1 MIGTQ
6 LAHYKITGHLG
17 TGGMGEVYQATDL
30 KLGRSIA
37 IKLLPEEFNQN
48 SDRLLRFEREARL
61 LASLNHP
68 NIAAIHGLEE
78 SGGRRFL
85 VMELV
90 GGETLAERI
99 ARGPIPVDESL
110 AIAIAICDGLEAA
123 HEKGVIHRDLKPANV
138 KVTSDGKVKVLDF
151 GLARAYETSP
161 NSNLSNSPTMG
172 NISATNV
179 GVILGTAAYMSPEQA
194 RGKEVDRRTDI
205 WAFGCVLYE
214 LLSGHRAFDGEDV
227 TEILAAVMKTEPDWN
242 RLPKATPPPIR
253 VLLRRCLRKDRLQ
266 RLKDAAD
273 ARIEI
278 EEAYT
283 GPEVSAQVSPR
294 GRQWW
299 AWTVA
304 AFLFVAAV
312 TFALPY
318 FRTPA
323 ARPNEAGPIEF
334 TIVAPETTSFGG
346 PSGAGTGA
354 ATQVAVSPD
363 GQKIVFVAG
372 AQSSYQIWLRP
383 LTTLAA
389 KPIPGTEGG
398 AFPFWSPDS
407 RFIGFFAG
415 GKLKKVQITGGPP
428 IVLCD
433 AQLGRGG
440 TWSRHNVILFAP
452 SAGTGLVRVS
462 SAGGV
467 PTVVTKLDPA
477 TGETNH
483 RWPHFLPDGRHF
495 IYTASTGACCPAP
508 KPATIR
514 IGSLDEPA
522 IATLLQTESS
532 VSYASGH
539 LLFARDETLMAQ
551 PFDLETRQLKG
562 DAFPLAEYVGPEGS
576 RYVGA
581 SVSENGTLVYAQHLA
596 PVEGQL
602 RWFDRAGRSL
612 TTVGEAG
619 AYTNLAL
626 SPDERRVAVA
636 LRTGNPENQDIWIID
651 IARNIRSRLTVDPGA
666 DESPVW
672 SLDGTRITF
681 GSQRLGRVSLRQQLI
696 NETAADESVLQV
708 PDTPSRPCALNRQC
722 NIWPNS
728 WSPDGR
734 FIAYTLAGSFPR
746 TSDVW
751 VLPLFGDGKPFPLVQ
766 TAFLESTAM
775 FSPDGRWISYT
786 SDEAGQPN
794 VYIQP
799 FLRAGG
805 KYQISRNGGSR
816 AVWRA
821 DGKELFYLG
830 AEGTMMAVP
839 IDGSGQLQAGAPQA
853 LFSTGA
859 RQSNFNQVYAVTKTG
874 DRFLMNTFSNQKD
887 ESPITVVLNW
897 TAGLKK

>member
-1 MIGTQ
+1 
-6 LAHYKITGHLG
+6 
-17 TGGMGEVYQATDL
+17 MGEVYEATDS
-30 KLGRSIA
+30 KLGRSVA
-37 IKLLPEEFNQN
+37 IKLLPEEFNQD
-48 SDRLLRFEREARL
+48 SDRLRRFEREARV

-78 SGGRRFL
+78 SGGRKFL

-90 GGETLAERI
+90 GGETLTERI
-99 ARGPIPVDESL
+99 ERGPIPVDESL
-110 AIAIAICDGLEAA
+110 AIATAICEGLEAA
-123 HEKGVIHRDLKPANV
+123 HEKGIIHRDLKPANV

-151 GLARAYETSP
+151 GLAYETSP
-161 NSNLSNSPTMG
+161 SNPNLSNSPTMG
-172 NISATNV
+172 SIATTNA

-194 RGKEVDRRTDI
+194 RGKEVDSRTDI

-214 LLSGHRAFDGEDV
+214 MLSGHRAFDGEDV
-227 TEILAAVMKTEPDWN
+227 TEILAAVMKTEPDWS
-242 RLPKATPPPIR
+242 RLPVATPPPIR
-253 VLLRRCLRKDRLQ
+253 VLLRRCLRKDGRQ
-266 RLKDAAD
+266 RLKNATDV
-273 ARIEI
+273 RIEI
-278 EEAYT
+278 EEART
-283 GPEVSAQVSPR
+283 EPEVSLQVSPR
-294 GRQWW
+294 GRQWL
-299 AWTVA
+299 AWTVV
-304 AFLFVAAV
+304 AFLFVVAV
-312 TFALPY
+312 TFAMPY

-323 ARPNEAGPIEF
+323 ARPNAAGAIEF
-334 TIVAPETTSFGG
+334 SIAPPENTSFGG
-346 PSGAGTGA
+346 PPGAGTGG

-363 GQKIVFVAG
+363 GQNIVFVAG
-372 AQSSYQIWLRP
+372 AQSAYQIWLRP
-383 LTTLAA
+383 LTNLAA

-407 RFIGFFAG
+407 RFIGFFSG
-415 GKLKKVQITGGPP
+415 GKLKKVQIAGGPP
-428 IVLCD
+428 SVLCD

-440 TWSRHNVILFAP
+440 TWSRDNVILFAP

-467 PTVVTKLDPA
+467 PTVVTTLDPA

-508 KPATIR
+508 KPAMIR
-514 IGSLDEPA
+514 IGSLDEA
-522 IATLLQTESS
+522 GTATLLQTESS

-551 PFDLETRQLKG
+551 PFDLEARQLKG

-576 RYVGA
+576 RYVSA
-581 SVSENGTLVYAQHLA
+581 SVSENGTLAYAQHPGPA
-596 PVEGQL
+596 DGQL
-602 RWFDRAGRSL
+602 RWFDRAGRAGATL
-612 TTVGEAG
+612 GEAG
-619 AYTNLAL
+619 AYTSVAL

-681 GSQRLGRVSLRQQLI
+681 GGQRSGKVSLRQQLI
-696 NETAADESVLQV
+696 NETAADESVLEV
-708 PDTPSRPCALNRQC
+708 LGTPSRPCDLNRQC

-728 WSPDGR
+728 WSRDGR

-751 VLPLFGDGKPFPLVQ
+751 VLPLFGDRKPFPLAQ
-766 TAFLESTAM
+766 SAFLESTAL
-775 FSPDGRWISYT
+775 FSPDGRWIAYT
-786 SDEAGQPN
+786 TDEAGQPN
-794 VYIQP
+794 VYVQP
-799 FLRAGG
+799 FLRAGA

-821 DGKELFYLG
+821 DGKELFYVG
-830 AEGTMMAVP
+830 ADGTMMAVP
-839 IDGSGQLQAGAPQA
+839 IDASGQFQAGVPQA
-853 LFSTGA
+853 LFPTGV
-859 RQSNFNQVYAVTKTG
+859 RQSNFNPVYTVTKNG
-874 DRFLMNTFSNQKD
+874 ERFLMNTVSKQIG
-887 ESPITVVLNW
+887 ERAITVVLNW
-897 TAGLKK
+897 TASLKK

>member
-110 AIAIAICDGLEAA
+110 AIAIAICNGLEAA

-346 PSGAGTGA
+346 PPGAGTGA

-440 TWSRHNVILFAP
+440 TWSRDNVILFAP